1 MKNKTMYLFM
11 AVLLLT
17 LSACSGLENGQN
29 EDVIKA
35 SGTISATDIS
45 VSSEISG
52 KVSEI
57 MVKEGDMVAKEDL
70 LFTIEDDA
78 LQLQYNQA
86 QAAVEVAQTSV
97 SAAQTQ
103 LDSVQV
109 QYDMALRG
117 SRLAETETRLNQW
130 QNAEPTQIN
139 LPNWYFN
146 KEEKLSALETEVQMA
161 KEQLELQTSNLQNEL
176 EDINNDDFLAVEKE
190 LSEAQ
195 TAFKNAQFTLS
206 LAQAGTGENTLRDI
220 AQEEYDTA
228 LAELESVQLEYE
240 RILNTTA
247 AENLL
252 QARAQLAYAQA
263 RYDNALDALTAG
275 QSGEDALEVKAAQAA
290 VNQAQA
296 AINQAEANLKQAQA
310 AVALL
315 NLQLE
320 KSQVKSP
327 ADGIILSR
335 NLENGEFTSPG
346 GTAFVI
352 GKLSTV
358 YLTVYI
364 PEDQYGKVK
373 LGQSVNIQVDSFPNQ
388 TFTGEVTYIADEA
401 EFTPRNVQT
410 FEGRK
415 TTVFAVKITIE
426 NQNLDLKPGM
436 PADVEIETR

>member
-1 MKNKTMYLFM
+1 
-11 AVLLLT
+11 
-17 LSACSGLENGQN
+17 
-29 EDVIKA
+29 
-35 SGTISATDIS
+35 
-45 VSSEISG
+45 
-52 KVSEI
+52 
-57 MVKEGDMVAKEDL
+57 MVNEGDTVVKDEV
-70 LFTIEDDA
+70 LFTLEDDA
-78 LQLQYNQA
+78 LTLQYNQA

-97 SAAQTQ
+97 SAAETQ

-130 QNAEPTQIN
+130 QNAEPTEIN
-139 LPNWYFN
+139 LPNWYYN

-161 KEQLELQTSNLQNEL
+161 KEQLELQSTNLQNEL
-176 EDINNDDFLAVEKE
+176 DDINNKDFLKVEKE

-195 TAFKNAQFTLS
+195 TTFKNAQFTLN
-206 LAQAGTGENTLRDI
+206 LAQTSTGDNTLKDI
-220 AQEEYDTA
+220 AQEEFDTS
-228 LAELESVQLEYE
+228 LAELESIQLEYE

-252 QARAQLAYAQA
+252 QARAQFAYAQA

-275 QSGEDALEVKAAQAA
+275 QSGEDSLEVKAAQTA

-296 AINQAEANLKQAQA
+296 GIDQAKANLKQAQA

-315 NLQLE
+315 DLQLE
-320 KSQVKSP
+320 KSQIKSP

-335 NLENGEFTSPG
+335 NLETGEFISPG
-346 GTAFVI
+346 GTALVI
-352 GKLSTV
+352 GKLNRV

-364 PEDQYGKVK
+364 PEDQYGMVK
-373 LGQSVNIQVDSFPNQ
+373 LGQIVNIEVDSFPSQ

-415 TTVFAVKITIE
+415 TTVFAVKISIE

-436 PADVEIETR
+436 PADVEIKTR